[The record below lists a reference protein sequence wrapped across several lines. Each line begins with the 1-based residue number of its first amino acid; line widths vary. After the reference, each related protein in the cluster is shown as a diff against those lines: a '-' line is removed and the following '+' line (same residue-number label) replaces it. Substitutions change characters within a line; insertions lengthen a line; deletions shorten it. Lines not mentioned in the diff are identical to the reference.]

1 MLSKYKE
8 YARKRTMSRHLSNTE
23 QFAALSRVGAA
34 LMSELDEK
42 RLLHLIA
49 ETACELTGASFA
61 AFTLRPTNERG
72 QVIGPSEGN
81 FFSLAAIV
89 GVTQEQE
96 KMFQRMSL
104 GGEGLLAP
112 IFRQGLSVLVPDV
125 LAYYH
130 KRASQGEQSGGPA
143 SSAAR
148 ADAFA
153 FVHGQRTT
161 DGIHAVGLPR
171 AHPVMRSFL
180 GVPLL
185 DRERQVRGGL
195 LLGHGEPNCFTGDD
209 EAMLTSLASQAAVA
223 IENARLYDAL
233 QMRVQE
239 MNAIFEH
246 IADGVTLVD
255 GQGRILRENSAARH
269 LRETLV
275 HSPQGRQALDALL
288 YHPAQRALTGKV
300 VSDSG
305 SEEEE
310 HGVSEQDAITVVDEA
325 GGQHEAREYLVN
337 ASALHQAKPLSSPL
351 PTPQQSTIS
360 GAVVVWHDVTE
371 ARRLLLERRARA
383 ESDARLALLQL
394 VLDELPSSAYLVRGS
409 NARLVLANHAVA
421 TVWGAHWQV
430 GEPMADFLKEHG
442 IRIFDVDGQPMATER
457 LATLRAV
464 RYGETVHQHQEVIR
478 HPNGTHL
485 PVLVNAVALKVR
497 ELYLSPADLLNAKA
511 DIEEPAAIV
520 VHQDVTALKEADRL
534 KDEFIGLAAHELR
547 NPLAILKGYAQTL
560 IVQTARGRGAELAD
574 WQLEALQS
582 IDQST
587 SRLVELTEDLL
598 DVTRLQAGRLE
609 LQMQPVNMVSLTQR
623 LVARLQIMTDRHTIS
638 LHVPSHYLIV
648 QVDPHRI
655 EQVLSNLI
663 GNAIKYSPEGG
674 PIEITLCEDDEQHTM
689 TVCIKDSGIGIPANQ
704 QGRLFG
710 RFMRADNAQ
719 EYGIGGTGLGLYL
732 CRELI
737 ERQSGRIWF
746 ESCEGK
752 GSTFYISLPLVEA
765 S

>member
-1 MLSKYKE
+1 MSK
-8 YARKRTMSRHLSNTE
+8 HLSNAE
-23 QFAALSRVGAA
+23 QFAALSRVGTA

-42 RLLHLIA
+42 RLLYLIA

-61 AFTLRPTNERG
+61 AFTLRRTNEHG

-81 FFSLAAIV
+81 VFYLAAIV

-96 KMFQRMSL
+96 AMFQRMSL

-130 KRASQGEQSGGPA
+130 KRASQGEQPGEPA
-143 SSAAR
+143 LSEAR
-148 ADAFA
+148 TDAFA

-161 DGIHAVGLPR
+161 DGVHSVGLPH

-195 LLGHGEPNCFTGDD
+195 LLGHGEPHRFTGDD
-209 EAMLTSLASQAAVA
+209 EAMLTSLAAQAAVA

-239 MNAIFEH
+239 MNALFEH
-246 IADGVTLVD
+246 IADGITLVD
-255 GQGRILRENSAARH
+255 GHGRILRENSAARH
-269 LRETLV
+269 LRERLV
-275 HSPQGRQALDALL
+275 YSPHGKQALDALL
-288 YHPAQRALTGKV
+288 YHPAQRALTGAEGRANQ
-300 VSDSG
+300 DG
-305 SEEEE
+305 NRD
-310 HGVSEQDAITVVDEA
+310 SEQDAISVVDELDER
-325 GGQHEAREYLVN
+325 HEAREYLVN
-337 ASALHQAKPLSSPL
+337 ATALYQTKQLSSPL
-351 PTPQQSTIS
+351 LTPEQSNNS

-371 ARRLLLERRARA
+371 ARRLLLERRARV
-383 ESDARLALLQL
+383 ESEARLALLQL
-394 VLDELPSSAYLVRGS
+394 VLDELPSSAYLVRGID
-409 NARLVLANHAVA
+409 ARLVLANHAVA
-421 TVWGAHWQV
+421 TVWGAQWQV
-430 GEPMADFLKEHG
+430 GEPMADFLNEHG
-442 IRIFDVDGQPMATER
+442 IRIFNVDGLPMAMER

-464 RYGETVHQHQEVIR
+464 QNGETVHQHQEVIR
-478 HPNGTHL
+478 HPNGTTL
-485 PVLVNAVALKVR
+485 PVLVNAVALQVR
-497 ELYLSPADLLNAKA
+497 ELYLSPADPLNAKA
-511 DIEEPAAIV
+511 DVEEPVAIV
-520 VHQDVTALKEADRL
+520 VHQDVTALKEAERL

-547 NPLAILKGYAQTL
+547 NPLAILKGYVQTL
-560 IVQTARGRGAELAD
+560 IVQTARGKGAELAD
-574 WQLEALQS
+574 WQLESLQS
-582 IDQST
+582 IDQAT

-609 LQMQPVNMVSLTQR
+609 LQMQPTNIVSLTQR
-623 LVARLQIMTDRHTIS
+623 LVARLQITTERHVIS

-648 QVDPHRI
+648 QVDPHRM

-674 PIEITLCEDDEQHTM
+674 PIEITLCEDDEQRNM
-689 TVCIKDSGIGIPANQ
+689 TLCIKDSGIGIPTKQ

-732 CRELI
+732 CRELV
-737 ERQSGRIWF
+737 ERLGGRIWF

-752 GSTFYISLPLVEA
+752 GSTFYVSLPLVEA
-765 S
+765 

>member
-1 MLSKYKE
+1 MSK
-8 YARKRTMSRHLSNTE
+8 RLSNTE
-23 QFAALSRVGAA
+23 QFAALSRVGIA
-34 LMSELDEK
+34 LMGELDEK

-61 AFTLRPTNERG
+61 AFTLRPTDQRG
-72 QVIGPSEGN
+72 RAIGPSEGN
-81 FFSLAAIV
+81 SFYLAAVV
-89 GVTQEQE
+89 GVTKEQE
-96 KMFQRMSL
+96 AMFQRMAL

-112 IFRQGLSVLVPDV
+112 IFRQGQTVLVPDMQT
-125 LAYYH
+125 YYH
-130 KRASQGEQSGGPA
+130 KPFSSQIPEPSEKQE
-143 SSAAR
+143 AR
-148 ADAFA
+148 AEAFA

-161 DGIHAVGLPR
+161 DVHSVGLPR

-195 LLGHGEPNCFTGDD
+195 LLGHGEPNWFTSDD

-246 IADGVTLVD
+246 IADGVILVD
-255 GQGRILRENSAARH
+255 GQGRILRENSTARQ
-269 LRETLV
+269 LRETLLQ
-275 HSPQGRQALDALL
+275 SPHRKQALDALL
-288 YHPAQRALTGKV
+288 YHPAQRALTGEV
-300 VSDSG
+300 ANERDD
-305 SEEEE
+305 EQNN
-310 HGVSEQDAITVVDEA
+310 HEQDAIPVVDELHE
-325 GGQHEAREYLVN
+325 QREAREYLVK
-337 ASALHQAKPLSSPL
+337 ASALHQIKQRTGPLL
-351 PTPQQSTIS
+351 TGQQPETS

-371 ARRLLLERRARA
+371 ARRLLLERRERA
-383 ESDARLALLQL
+383 ETEARLALLQL
-394 VLDELPSSAYLVRGS
+394 ILDELPSSAYLVRGS
-409 NARLVLANHAVA
+409 DARLVLANHAVE
-421 TVWGAHWQV
+421 TVWGAQWRV
-430 GEPMADFLKEHG
+430 GQPMEEFLNEHD
-442 IRIFDVDGQPMATER
+442 IRVFSTDGQPMATER
-457 LATLRAV
+457 FATLRAV
-464 RYGETVHQHQEVIR
+464 RYGEMVHQHQEVIR
-478 HPNGTHL
+478 HPDGTNL
-485 PVLVNAVALKVR
+485 PVLVNAVALDVR
-497 ELYLSPADLLNAKA
+497 ELYFSQADATDAKA
-511 DIEEPAAIV
+511 ERAEPAAIV

-560 IVQTARGRGAELAD
+560 IVQTARGKGAELAD

-587 SRLVELTEDLL
+587 TRLVELTEDLL

-609 LQMQPVNMVSLTQR
+609 LHIQPTNLVSLTQR
-623 LVARLQIMTDRHTIS
+623 LVARLQITTERHNLI

-648 QVDPHRI
+648 QVDPHRM

-674 PIEITLCEDDEQHTM
+674 PIEITLCEDEARQNVI
-689 TVCIKDSGIGIPANQ
+689 VCIKDRGIGIPTDQ
-704 QGRLFG
+704 QARLFG

-719 EYGIGGTGLGLYL
+719 EHGIGGTGLGLYL

-737 ERQSGRIWF
+737 ERQAGRIWF
-746 ESCEGK
+746 ESREGA
-752 GSTFYISLPLVEA
+752 GSTFYVSLPLVEA
-765 S
+765 